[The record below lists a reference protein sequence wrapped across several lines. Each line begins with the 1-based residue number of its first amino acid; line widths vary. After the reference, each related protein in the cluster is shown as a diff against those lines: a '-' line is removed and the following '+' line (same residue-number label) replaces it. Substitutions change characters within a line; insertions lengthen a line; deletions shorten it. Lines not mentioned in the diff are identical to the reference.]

1 MDVDVVDELV
11 EMLLD
16 DVSPPQGITFDG
28 FIMVNG
34 EVVPVADA
42 WWLDFVLSN

>member
-1 MDVDVVDELV
+1 MDIDVMDEIV

-28 FIMVNG
+28 FIFVNG
-34 EVVPVADA
+34 EIVTVENA